1 MSFFSFC
8 ICQNLHCFYWTK
20 STQVPFAEKPQMKIN
35 NLKTKQ
41 KHEYLS
47 HKSDNAFKGTVVY
60 RELPS
65 LNGGSL
71 EITLTVLHFKV
82 WNKKY
87 KNPQING
94 SKRVQH

>member
-1 MSFFSFC
+1 
-8 ICQNLHCFYWTK
+8 
-20 STQVPFAEKPQMKIN
+20 MKIN

-71 EITLTVLHFKV
+71 EITLTVPLTLLIIYIL
-82 WNKKY
+82 KY
-87 KNPQING
+87 EIKNTINPQING
-94 SKRVQH
+94 SKLVQH

>member
-1 MSFFSFC
+1 
-8 ICQNLHCFYWTK
+8 
-20 STQVPFAEKPQMKIN
+20 MKIN

-60 RELPS
+60 RVLPS

-71 EITLTVLHFKV
+71 EITLTVPLTLLIIYIL
-82 WNKKY
+82 KY
-87 KNPQING
+87 EIKNTINPQING
-94 SKRVQH
+94 SKLVQH